1 VISPTASDVA
11 TSLLVFLL
19 ELSSTHDMDANSRD
33 TVQKVGYSM
42 GHSHTCGMA
51 AFPHALLLGQTQTP
65 EESILSPRSAIVV
78 FGVMKQCKALALR
91 GDAMLVAAMN
101 AYKTTKNKVDAVDTL
116 RAILAGSSSAN

>member
-1 VISPTASDVA
+1 MISLTASDVA

-33 TVQKVGYSM
+33 TVQKVGYTTR
-42 GHSHTCGMA
+42 HCHTCVMG
-51 AFPHALLLGQTQTP
+51 AFSMLLAGTDTNTR
-65 EESILSPRSAIVV
+65 SDFLSPRSGIVV